1 MVAFPFYTV
10 GIISEL
16 CFFQLAVSMEQE
28 ISTAPSPLPCNKMV
42 PDIIYKIFLSFTSLP
57 ISFHLYIMVPLNETK
72 DMSYFFC
79 RSQCFVHN
87 KNSINIEFIGIFVA

>member
-72 DMSYFFC
+72 DMSYFFADH
-79 RSQCFVHN
+79 SAL
-87 KNSINIEFIGIFVA
+87 FIIRTQ